1 MTESQEDEKRILNKD
16 KPEMNRGVE
25 LLLRNR
31 RRKPERPKTF
41 QVKFGK
47 LIALWNREII
57 FHFNLLGHKKKIK
70 TLWRSAM
77 SETLIVTLTLMTLV
91 SILAI
96 MVGGMIGWMAR
107 QHSYE
112 TTPQVVYTHPEMFD
126 ENGQLVPDEIL
137 ALRIENNYDIN
148 TEETEEE

>member
-1 MTESQEDEKRILNKD
+1 
-16 KPEMNRGVE
+16 
-25 LLLRNR
+25 
-31 RRKPERPKTF
+31 
-41 QVKFGK
+41 
-47 LIALWNREII
+47 
-57 FHFNLLGHKKKIK
+57 
-70 TLWRSAM
+70 M
-77 SETLIVTLTLMTLV
+77 SETLVVTLTLMTLV

-96 MVGGMIGWMAR
+96 LVGGMIGWMAR

-148 TEETEEE
+148 TEEAEEE